1 MFWRGKAKYLGQR
14 LSDHRDGLQVYRHRQ
29 FLMHMELNC
38 ENFSAFCFG
47 GAFMEAFLEADYE
60 HYFDTI
66 RECIVQMHQGRL

>member
-1 MFWRGKAKYLGQR
+1 
-14 LSDHRDGLQVYRHRQ
+14 
-29 FLMHMELNC
+29 MHMELNC
-38 ENFSAFCFG
+38 ENFSAFCLG